1 MEEKRRKKYVR
12 RISLTEKEINVLV
25 NVILES
31 KIFKEGDKIERMIL
45 TNLLARI
52 ISGKKRTL

>member
-31 KIFKEGDKIERMIL
+31 KIFKEGDKVERMVL

>member
-1 MEEKRRKKYVR
+1 VEEKRRKKYVR

-31 KIFKEGDKIERMIL
+31 KIFKEGDKVERMVL